1 MIYQGTIFSVSARMA
16 GQQMLQS
23 GFTATSLILL
33 SPERVLSEILKTPI
47 SPSTS
52 HSNQSF
58 GVGQTPVNICQ
69 LEQQKKKI
77 ECLKGTISPSMV
89 DEAIKKVIKSA
100 EMIM

>member
-47 SPSTS
+47 SP
-52 HSNQSF
+52 SNQSF